1 MFSDSSGSLPTS
13 NQGRRKIQS
22 RDKQHQ
28 LNGLVTRLHSG
39 FSKKKPAKVPNYQ
52 PLSSDSEYDT
62 DLEEEPKTPKN
73 LHDTQALAKSLYF
86 QQCSKIGVTPIS
98 YFIRHSGEDQISLR
112 DHYFG
117 PRGAKAI
124 AAPLRVN
131 NTLTKLDFSY
141 NGMGDE
147 GVEHL
152 CYQLVDNVYVS
163 DLVSLFYLSIFT
175 LYIIYI
181 LLYKSFPYFLN
192 SIFSNVFYHFL
203 III

>member
-1 MFSDSSGSLPTS
+1 MFSDSSVSQSTS

-39 FSKKKPAKVPNYQ
+39 FSKKKPSKIPNYQ

-86 QQCSKIGVTPIS
+86 HQCSKIGVTPIS
-98 YFIRHSGEDQISLR
+98 YFVRHSGDDQISLR

-152 CYQLVDNVYVS
+152 CFQLVDNVYIS
-163 DLVSLFYLSIFT
+163 DLVSFVLST
-175 LYIIYI
+175 LNRVYIIYI
-181 LLYKSFPYFLN
+181 LLCNSFLLYFHYFILLFPN
-192 SIFSNVFYHFL
+192 NYL
-203 III
+203 IR